1 MPTHAK
7 IKIKDNALLRA
18 EIDTIYEASNQR
30 QVAQW
35 SIMIAKRILEIASI
49 DDATIE
55 VIREGFEVNKLW
67 QEWKATKSEVR
78 KLWFQIHKLARDSDS
93 ELQKTVFR
101 VVWQA
106 VSSGHMKEHA
116 MVASDYAIKTIGLL
130 TNYDIEAITQE
141 RQVQLHELSDLKDNK
156 LFS

>member
-67 QEWKATKSEVR
+67 QE
-78 KLWFQIHKLARDSDS
+78 
-93 ELQKTVFR
+93 
-101 VVWQA
+101 
-106 VSSGHMKEHA
+106 
-116 MVASDYAIKTIGLL
+116 
-130 TNYDIEAITQE
+130 
-141 RQVQLHELSDLKDNK
+141 
-156 LFS
+156 